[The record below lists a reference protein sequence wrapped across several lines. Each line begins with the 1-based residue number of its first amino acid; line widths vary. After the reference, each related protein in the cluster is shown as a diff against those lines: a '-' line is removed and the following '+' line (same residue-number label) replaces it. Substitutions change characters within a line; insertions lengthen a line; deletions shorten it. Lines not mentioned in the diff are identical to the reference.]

1 MNTIRVHFPD
11 EIESLKPLL
20 RIAYQSILEF
30 QNDRT
35 PKLEARIREAI
46 RATLPILQI
55 FKFEMP
61 NYKRHYIEI
70 LEDGDDLNAYDLIV
84 YFDRGIFE
92 LHAHVHTGDWAHLPW
107 SKRLRETFDERR
119 QSVLPNK
126 PTGDETFLVCGTSAS
141 RGAVGG
147 IAQVIHDPSEY
158 SSLQPQSILV
168 TPMTHPDISVVAGRI
183 IGIITSPIMA
193 TSCVTRRSSLENG
206 NCPALLAVRMRQQSF
221 NRGSTF
227 GWMRR
232 VASSPHFR
240 RQHDHQ

>member
-1 MNTIRVHFPD
+1 VNTIRVHFPD
-11 EIESLKPLL
+11 EIEALQPILK
-20 RIAYQSILEF
+20 IAYQSILEY

-35 PKLEARIREAI
+35 PKLELRMRDAI

-70 LEDGDDLNAYDLIV
+70 LENGDDLSAYDLIV
-84 YFDRGIFE
+84 CFDRGIFE
-92 LHAHVHTGDWAHLPW
+92 LHAHFHTGDWAHLPW
-107 SKRLRETFDERR
+107 SNRLREIFDQRR
-119 QSVLPNK
+119 QSALPTK

-147 IAQVIHDPSEY
+147 MAQVIHDPSEY

-183 IGIITSPIMA
+183 IGIIT
-193 TSCVTRRSSLENG
+193 NH
-206 NCPALLAVRMRQQSF
+206 
-221 NRGSTF
+221 GSILCH
-227 GWMRR
+227 
-232 VASSPHFR
+232 AAIIA
-240 RQHDHQ
+240 